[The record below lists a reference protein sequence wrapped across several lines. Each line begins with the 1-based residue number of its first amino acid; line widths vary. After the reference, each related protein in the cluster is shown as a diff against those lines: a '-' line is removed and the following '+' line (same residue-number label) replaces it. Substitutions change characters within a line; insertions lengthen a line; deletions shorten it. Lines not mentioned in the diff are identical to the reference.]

1 MRKIFLLV
9 AVAFA
14 GMTASAK
21 LFTLDLS
28 NPTDPT
34 SFVFNEND
42 VWESTCDSSIQS
54 FEAQI
59 FAFSKS
65 LDGRSY
71 GGTYWNGFTVSKAV
85 TGDYYANYQQGG
97 LNGEGSPY
105 VLAYY
110 NEWWLLDPNNEDA
123 TSSNMI
129 IFNDG
134 NAYYPRYVYLNN
146 VLISYSDIMNGN
158 DFGGR
163 AFQQGD
169 KFGVKIEGLDDEFY
183 PDGSEVTYLLAD
195 YTSENPEEWFVNTEW
210 EKVDLSSLGQVYG
223 LQFTV
228 FSTDQGMY
236 GTNTAT
242 YFALDGLTVSDVE
255 PLKVATFEDVTIAEP
270 ESVLHLSAT
279 GDVKSGDYYFTQ
291 DVADYGSLGTYY
303 YGNVPTNKTSNE
315 YKGDWQ
321 NDMSA
326 SGGAYEGANFIVWTS
341 SYSGSDSV
349 TIEHAD
355 VVPGFFINNT
365 PWVVDAILNGDG
377 MSSDGAAPFSAED
390 YFTLTITAT
399 LNGVAVNNEVKVDL
413 AAEGKYINQWT
424 YVDLSALGEVDA
436 LHFALTGSKHNDIG
450 LTTPAYFAID
460 NFGADMPKDYVEPEK
475 AVIDNTGTG
484 IDNTNAEMKAMK
496 VLRNGQ
502 VIIIRG
508 EKKFN
513 ILGAE
518 F

>member
-1 MRKIFLLV
+1 MKKSTLILAALFASM
-9 AVAFA
+9 AV
-14 GMTASAK
+14 SAK
-21 LFTLDLS
+21 TITLDLS
-28 NPTDPT
+28 QPTDPT

-42 VWESTCDSSIQS
+42 VWESTCDSSVQS

-71 GGTYWNGFTVSKAV
+71 GGTSWNGFTVSKAT
-85 TGDYYANYQQGG
+85 TGDYYANYQKGG
-97 LNGEGSPY
+97 LKGEGSSY

-110 NEWWLLDPNNEDA
+110 NEWWLIDPKNEDA

-134 NAYYPRYVYLNN
+134 EAYYPRYVYLNN

-163 AFQQGD
+163 AFKRGD

-195 YTSENPEEWFVNTEW
+195 YTDEDSTKWYVNTEW
-210 EKVDLSSLGQVYG
+210 EKVDLTSLGQVYG

-270 ESVLHLSAT
+270 ESVLHLTET
-279 GDVKSGDYYFTQ
+279 GAIKSGDFYFTQ
-291 DVADYGSLGTYY
+291 EVSASEWGTYY

-341 SYSGSDSV
+341 SYSGLDGV
-349 TIEHAD
+349 TIDHAD
-355 VVPGFFINNT
+355 VVPGFFVNNT

-436 LHFALTGSKHNDIG
+436 LHFALTGSKHNDYG
-450 LTTPAYFAID
+450 LTTPAYFAMD
-460 NFGADMPKDYVEPEK
+460 NFGAEMPEDYVAPEQAEIPAEEGIEDTEVAVK
-475 AVIDNTGTG
+475 AV
-484 IDNTNAEMKAMK
+484 K

-502 VIIIRG
+502 LSIVRG
-508 EKKFN
+508 E
-513 ILGAE
+513 AE
-518 F
+518 YTVTGLRVK